1 MIPMDPNGL
10 SDPYVKLKLIPDPKN
25 ETKQKTKTIRSS
37 LNPVWNETFT
47 FKLKPTDK
55 DRRLSVEVWDWDR
68 TTRND
73 FMGALSFGVSELMK
87 APDQAVVEDS
97 DQKAKLGPGKKV
109 IDETDDGRSSQL
121 PSSSLDQVK
130 LSDFS
135 FLAVLGK
142 GSFGKVMLAEMK
154 TTEELYAIKILKK
167 DVVIQDDDVECTMVE
182 KRVLAKEDKPPF
194 LTQLHS
200 CFQTVDRL
208 YFVMEYVNGGD
219 LMYHI
224 QQVGKFKEPQAVFYA
239 AEIAVGLF
247 FLHSKGIIYRD
258 LKLDN
263 VMLDCEGHIKIADFG
278 MTRT

>member
-1 MIPMDPNGL
+1 MI
-10 SDPYVKLKLIPDPKN
+10 
-25 ETKQKTKTIRSS
+25 T
-37 LNPVWNETFT
+37 
-47 FKLKPTDK
+47 
-55 DRRLSVEVWDWDR
+55 
-68 TTRND
+68 
-73 FMGALSFGVSELMK
+73 
-87 APDQAVVEDS
+87 
-97 DQKAKLGPGKKV
+97 
-109 IDETDDGRSSQL
+109 ETDDSR
-121 PSSSLDQVK
+121 PSSFPSNSLDQVK
-130 LSDFS
+130 LSDFT

-154 TTEELYAIKILKK
+154 ATDELYAIKILKK

-182 KRVLAKEDKPPF
+182 KRVLAQEDKPPF

-247 FLHSKGIIYRD
+247 FLHHKGIIYRD

-263 VMLDCEGHIKIADFG
+263 VMLDSEGHIKIADFG
-278 MTRT
+278 MCKENMPESVTTRTFCGTPDYIAPEVISVTLSESCQPCAAD